1 MYRRAVDRRTHR
13 APSLT
18 LAAAIAAAAAVTLPV
33 LALHAAVVLSRRTP
47 DFAAAL
53 GEVLLASGPVVVGYA
68 VAAAMWLAARRSGST
83 RQAWLLA
90 AAGTAVVVAVSYQP
104 LDAVVAL
111 FVAEWRETQPGG
123 RGYYPG

>member
-1 MYRRAVDRRTHR
+1 MDRHTHR

-18 LAAAIAAAAAVTLPV
+18 LAVAIATTAAVTFPV
-33 LALHAAVVLSRRTP
+33 LALHAAVVLGRRSR
-47 DFAAAL
+47 DDAGGL

-68 VAAAMWLAARRSGST
+68 VAAGMWLAARRADST

-104 LDAVVAL
+104 LNAVVAM
-111 FVAEWRETQPGG
+111 FVEEWRETQPGG
-123 RGYYPG
+123 RGYYPAG